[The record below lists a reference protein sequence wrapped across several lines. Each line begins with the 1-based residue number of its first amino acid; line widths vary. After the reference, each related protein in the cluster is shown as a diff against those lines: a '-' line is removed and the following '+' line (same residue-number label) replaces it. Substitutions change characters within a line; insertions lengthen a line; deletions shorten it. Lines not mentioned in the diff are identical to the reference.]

1 MINPIKTWFDGGSLI
16 RIGQK
21 HINSGPD
28 NLSKK
33 FY

>member
-1 MINPIKTWFDGGSLI
+1 MINPVKTWFDGGSLI

-21 HINSGPD
+21 HSNKLD
-28 NLSKK
+28 KK